1 MIDDVD
7 SIMQASDRIKFI
19 SRLNE
24 LFQTLPDGVR
34 QKFGTPRSME
44 YFNNLQVS
52 KILPHV
58 TLPVIVKI

>member
-19 SRLNE
+19 SRLKE

-34 QKFGTPRSME
+34 QKFGTPRSIE
-44 YFNNLQVS
+44 YINKSQITQ
-52 KILPHV
+52 ILPHV